1 MFGCNQ
7 YSYGGWCKTAKGD
20 PAPEHQTLQLNLCAV
35 PTRDRPQVKLHP
47 ALASAGPG
55 PCNRSPLSGGF
66 HPDSESRTG
75 VEAGLSAFCMPLV
88 SEALPLW
95 ESGAVGQVDGLNG
108 QTGETS
114 LEEVRPGDHL
124 IRFESKST
132 YANASLPYPLSCG
145 QRPFGAPSGR
155 GGALAIFLSP
165 FLQVF
170 LICSMVKPARL
181 LSRK

>member
-1 MFGCNQ
+1 MSCPSDTVIGAWNFR
-7 YSYGGWCKTAKGD
+7 GGWCNTARGD
-20 PAPEHQTLQLNLCAV
+20 PAPEHQTLQVNMRLALDGKASH
-35 PTRDRPQVKLHP
+35 LHP
-47 ALASAGPG
+47 APASAGPG

-75 VEAGLSAFCMPLV
+75 VEAGLSAVSLPLV

-132 YANASLPYPLSCG
+132 YTNASLPHPLSCR

-155 GGALAIFLSP
+155 GGATAKFFWNP
-165 FLQVF
+165 F
-170 LICSMVKPARL
+170 R
-181 LSRK
+181 